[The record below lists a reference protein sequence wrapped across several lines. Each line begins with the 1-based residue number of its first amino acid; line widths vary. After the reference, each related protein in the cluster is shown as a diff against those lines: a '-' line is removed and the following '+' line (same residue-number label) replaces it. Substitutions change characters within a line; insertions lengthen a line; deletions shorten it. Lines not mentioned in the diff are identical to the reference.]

1 MCGGNIYILHFLCK
15 LDVSQ
20 KQCMKESEF
29 IEQNKQ
35 KWVDFENNLSKKDVS
50 PEKTSKLFV
59 QITDDLSYART
70 FYKNRS
76 VKNYLN
82 GVAKLLFN
90 DINKSKKNRFD
101 AFIQFWKRDLPLTM
115 YVSRRPMLISL
126 IVFIACFILG
136 VVTSI
141 YDPEF
146 ARTILSNDYVN
157 MTNENIANGDAM
169 AVYKS
174 DGEMETFLRIFLNNI
189 RVDFMTFFAGIFMS
203 IGTLLIMVVNGV
215 MVGVFQFFFIQKGL
229 FWESFLGIWTH
240 GALEIST
247 IIISGGAGLVLGKGL
262 LFPGTYSRFQAF
274 RISGMNGLKI
284 IMGVA
289 PVTLLAAFIEGFL
302 TRHTDIPDVLRFLF
316 ILMSFAFIFIY
327 FVWYPRKV
335 AKQFENPEEETDIK
349 PIYQPNVVFDPNQVL
364 ETGTIITETLR
375 LFFKS
380 FSFVGVLTLSC
391 SLLFALVLATDSLN
405 LFILDNTYNFAFIH
419 FFNYIEFPALA
430 ILSTL
435 CFVVILVL
443 GLLFIKKQLLAK
455 DSGAILK
462 SPSFL
467 NTAYASFLSIPIFV
481 GLIAI
486 DNGWFIFLAFLLFP
500 LLILMTTISTHQNV
514 SFFKAIN
521 LIGGLLNRRWGIL
534 LLVSLFFFGLSTLLY
549 LATMGALN
557 VLFLENA
564 LVWMLTDDDQ
574 IAQKISLGVAIFQL
588 VFSFFTYLVLT
599 LIASSVMYYTLKESY
614 TAENLLGRIKAIK
627 SNK

>member
-1 MCGGNIYILHFLCK
+1 
-15 LDVSQ
+15 
-20 KQCMKESEF
+20 MKESEF

-82 GVAKLLFN
+82 GIAKLLFN
-90 DINKSKKNRFD
+90 DINKSKKNRFA
-101 AFIQFWKRDLPLTM
+101 AFSHFWKTDLPLTL

-126 IVFIACFILG
+126 VVFVACFILG

-146 ARTILSNDYVN
+146 AKTILSSGYID

-174 DGEMETFLRIFLNNI
+174 DGEMETFLPIFLNNI
-189 RVDFMTFFAGIFMS
+189 KIDFMTFFAGIFMS

-215 MVGVFQFFFIQKGL
+215 MVGVFQYFFIEKGV

-240 GALEIST
+240 GALEISA
-247 IIISGGAGLVLGKGL
+247 IILSGGAGLVLGKGL

-302 TRHTDIPDVLRFLF
+302 TRHTEIPDVLRFLF

-335 AKQFENPEEETDIK
+335 AKQTEDLNELTDIK
-349 PIYQPNVVFDPNQVL
+349 PIYKAKIVFNSKEIL
-364 ETGTIITETLR
+364 NTGTIITETLR
-375 LFFKS
+375 LFFKG
-380 FSFVGVLTLSC
+380 FSFFGALIIVT
-391 SLLFALVLATDSLN
+391 SLLFTIILTTDKLN
-405 LFILDNTYNFAFIH
+405 LFLLSDTYYFAYPQ
-419 FFNYIEFPALA
+419 FFNYLDFPALA
-430 ILSTL
+430 ILSAL
-435 CFVVILVL
+435 CFVVVLVGGHL
-443 GLLFIKKQLLAK
+443 HIKKQLLIEEEAYTFFK
-455 DSGAILK
+455 NPA
-462 SPSFL
+462 FT
-467 NTAYASFLSIPIFV
+467 NTALAAFLSIPIFI

-486 DNGWFIFLAFLLFP
+486 GSGWFILLAFLLFP
-500 LLILMTTISTHQNV
+500 LLILMTTISAHQNV

-521 LIGGLLNRRWGIL
+521 LIGGLLNKRWGL
-534 LLVSLFFFGLSTLLY
+534 LLVISFFFFAVSGLVY
-549 LATMGALN
+549 LASSGALN
-557 VLFLENA
+557 ILFIQNA
-564 LVWMLTDDDQ
+564 IVWMLTDDDL
-574 IAQKISLGVAIFQL
+574 IAEKITVGISVFQL
-588 VFSFFTYLVLT
+588 IFSFLLYIVLT
-599 LIASSVMYYTLKESY
+599 LIANSVLFYTLKESY
-614 TAENLLGRIKAIK
+614 TAENLISRINQIKA
-627 SNK
+627 NK